1 MAPPGE
7 SGGPSNGGARR
18 KNLTA
23 ALRLFLV
30 CMVSGGI
37 QYICALEMSLLS
49 PYSQNL
55 GIPHKYASMIW
66 IGGPIAGFL
75 VNPIVGYY
83 SDRCTMRIGRRRP
96 FIILECLIICISGML
111 IGFSADIGQYLGDT
125 KENCSTYTGPRWAA
139 TAVYVVGFLLLDCV
153 IHTAQASVRAMMSD
167 LSAANH
173 GPSVG
178 QAIFSVWMAIGS
190 ILGYAVVAYGTW
202 HQWFP
207 SLKSSACC
215 NACADLK
222 GAFLTAVVLIV
233 ISTVVT
239 MLLADEQS
247 LDNEGVGGAAF
258 AQTCGSLDA
267 FIDLFASLKNM
278 SPAMFRVLALTAFTW
293 LSWFPFLQY
302 NTDWMGREIYHGNPN
317 GVADMA
323 ADKYNAG
330 VREGAIG
337 LLLCSASLGAT
348 SFLIPK
354 LCRKLTSKVI
364 WSISLFSV
372 FLIMAGMVAVGVV
385 STKGYDPSLSTSLTV
400 AGPDNSLNALA
411 LTMFALIGIPQ
422 AVLYSVP
429 WAVAAQLA
437 AGEGGG
443 QGVTVG
449 AITNVISLAQLLV
462 GLTAGPIDGA
472 FNKGN
477 APAFGIGGVIAFI
490 CAILVVLAL
499 PDTKDGR
506 GLKRLLLSREDW
518 SN

>member
-7 SGGPSNGGARR
+7 SGGPCNGGARR

-37 QYICALEMSLLS
+37 QYISALEMSLLS

-75 VNPIVGYY
+75 
-83 SDRCTMRIGRRRP
+83 
-96 FIILECLIICISGML
+96 GML
-111 IGFSADIGQYLGDT
+111 IGFSADIGRYLGDT
-125 KENCSTYTGPRWAA
+125 KENCSIYTGPRWAA
-139 TAVYVVGFLLLDCV
+139 TAVYVVGILLLDCV
-153 IHTAQASVRAMMSD
+153 IHTAQASVRAMMSN
-167 LSAANH
+167 LSAASH

-190 ILGYAVVAYGTW
+190 ILGHAVVAYGTW
-202 HQWFP
+202 HRWFP
-207 SLKSSACC
+207 SLKTSACC
-215 NACADLK
+215 DACADLK
-222 GAFLTAVVLIV
+222 GAFLTAVVIIV

-247 LDNEGVGGAAF
+247 LDNDGVGGAAST
-258 AQTCGSLDA
+258 QTCGGLNA

-317 GVADMA
+317 GVAD
-323 ADKYNAG
+323 DKYNAG

-385 STKGYDPSLSTSLTV
+385 STNGYNPSLSTSLTV

-422 AVLYSVP
+422 AVLNSVP
-429 WAVAAQLA
+429 WAVAAELA

-449 AITNVISLAQLLV
+449 AITIVISLSQLLV

-477 APAFGIGGVIAFI
+477 APAFGFGGVVALI
-490 CAILVVLAL
+490 CAVLVVLAL